1 LAGNQSAAGVLAADF
16 YLCRTI
22 CLTGITRE
30 SEKLKKLTPHPAT
43 QILVWICLACVVQ
56 AMQSMLLH
64 GLAILLLIVAA
75 KTHAQRLFT
84 LIRRTRWILLSLL
97 VIYAYLTPGEVLWTA
112 SYLPS
117 PTHEGLLDG
126 LLQLSRL
133 VCVLAGL
140 AILLTLLTRTQM
152 ISGLYSLCYP
162 VRYIGL
168 SRERIAVRLALTL
181 HYAESSMRDT
191 ASDWRGAIRHALA
204 SGNEHEIEITLHV
217 QPLIW
222 MDALLVVAA
231 SALLIRMWL

>member
-1 LAGNQSAAGVLAADF
+1 
-16 YLCRTI
+16 
-22 CLTGITRE
+22 
-30 SEKLKKLTPHPAT
+30 LKKLMPHPAT

-56 AMQSMLLH
+56 TMQSLILH
-64 GLAILLLIVAA
+64 GLAVLLLFVAA
-75 KTHAQRLFT
+75 KMHVQRLFA
-84 LIRRTRWILLSLL
+84 LMRRARWIALSLL
-97 VIYAYLTPGEVLWTA
+97 VIYAFLTPGEELWGA
-112 SYLPS
+112 GYIPA

-126 LLQLSRL
+126 LMQLSRL

-152 ISGLYSLCYP
+152 ISGLYTLCYP

-191 ASDWRGAIRHALA
+191 ANDWRGTIGHALVA
-204 SGNEHEIEITLHV
+204 GNERETEIELQV

-222 MDALLVVAA
+222 MDAFLVAAA